1 MIGLFYRLQPS
12 EQEGFCGHVRVSFFV
27 CDKGFRDEFFL
38 AA

>member
-1 MIGLFYRLQPS
+1 MIGLFYRLQTS
-12 EQEGFCGHVRVSFFV
+12 ESEGFYGHVRVSFFI